1 MHTCASI
8 GVLQAG
14 RFVGLCVP
22 ADFSS
27 VAPLLTTVA
36 QTQYTLGRRAMDM
49 TLNGQ
54 GETDDVVLTPH
65 LVERVYVPLLPQT
78 CRRVEMDT
86 ANVDK
91 EVMTR
96 DG

>member
-1 MHTCASI
+1 
-8 GVLQAG
+8 
-14 RFVGLCVP
+14 
-22 ADFSS
+22 
-27 VAPLLTTVA
+27 
-36 QTQYTLGRRAMDM
+36 MDM